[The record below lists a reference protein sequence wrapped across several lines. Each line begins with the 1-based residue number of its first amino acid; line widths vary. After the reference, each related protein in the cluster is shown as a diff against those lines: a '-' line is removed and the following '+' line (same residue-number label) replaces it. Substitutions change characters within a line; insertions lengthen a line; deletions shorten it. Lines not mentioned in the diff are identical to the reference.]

1 MNFQTPPDGCT
12 ALSRGFPAE
21 GATGM
26 RAVKGINFLLSFES
40 LGYHSG
46 TDGREQP
53 PLLLDENQQRL
64 NMISLEY

>member
-26 RAVKGINFLLSFES
+26 RAVQGINFLLSFES

-46 TDGREQP
+46 TDGRTDVRNH
-53 PLLLDENQQRL
+53 LCSSTKINSD
-64 NMISLEY
+64 